1 MLVTLA
7 LLLQTKSVTRTALRL
22 GLSQPSV
29 SRSLAQLREI
39 LGDPLLVRSGSGMEL
54 TRRAEELAAPVQ
66 QWLES
71 TSSLLQPS
79 SFDPATLDRTFRIA
93 STDFGVL
100 TVLSPAMPHIL
111 KEAPSILLEI
121 TPFSGDMMQKLGSG
135 ELDLIVTGLEPD
147 RSSAYERHL
156 FSETFSCVVR
166 PGHPLVASG
175 ARALTLDDYLAWPH
189 VGLAISEK
197 ELDPQTERLG
207 PRAGERR
214 VQVRLP
220 YFHAAPHF
228 IAQSDAI
235 MTLPSRA
242 AVRFCAD
249 HGFARLAAPPELYGF
264 DYWLLWHER
273 NRRDPATIWLG
284 DLLTRH
290 CA

>member
-1 MLVTLA
+1 MTLA

-29 SRSLAQLREI
+29 SRSLAHLREI
-39 LGDPLLVRSGSGMEL
+39 LGDPLLVRSGGGMEL
-54 TRRAEELAAPVQ
+54 TRRAEELAGPIE
-66 QWLES
+66 QWLQT
-71 TSSLLQPS
+71 TSSLLQPQT
-79 SFDPATLDRTFRIA
+79 FDPAGMQRAFRVA

-100 TVLSPAMPHIL
+100 AVLSPAMPHIL
-111 KEAPSILLEI
+111 REAPGILLEI

-147 RSSAYERHL
+147 RSCAYERHL
-156 FSETFSCVVR
+156 FKETFSCVVR
-166 PGHPLVASG
+166 AGHPLVAAG
-175 ARALTLDDYLAWPH
+175 ATALSLDDYLAWPH

-197 ELDPQTERLG
+197 ERDPQTERLG
-207 PRAGERR
+207 ARATERR

-249 HGFARLAAPPELYGF
+249 HGFARLAAPRELFGF

-273 NRRDPATIWLG
+273 NRRDPATMWLA
-284 DLLTRH
+284 DMLSAH
-290 CA
+290 CAT